1 MELPKPV
8 ETVKT
13 IVHLA
18 RCVGE
23 LTVMYAQEKL
33 RDFEAMM
40 DDAEDVWG
48 DGE

>member
-8 ETVKT
+8 EIVKDM
-13 IVHLA
+13 VNLA

-23 LTVMYAQEKL
+23 LTVMYAQEKI

-40 DDAEDVWG
+40 DDAEDCWG